1 MAVVKLDPTTY
12 PHYLKVIPDNS
23 SPNVFFLLHKPVKFF
38 KQASTTSI
46 LIYDQSG
53 IATTIAT
60 TGNDAVDKNGGA
72 LATAAEQIAYI
83 TENQ

>member
-12 PHYLKVIPDNS
+12 RKYWKVVPDNS
-23 SPNVFFLLHKPVKFF
+23 APTVFFLLLKPLVFF
-38 KQASTTSI
+38 KQASATSL

-60 TGNDAVDKNGGA
+60 TGNDAVDASGAA
-72 LATAAEQIAYI
+72 LATAAAQLEYI
-83 TENQ
+83 ISNQ